1 MNSSNKNSNK
11 KGQLMQIN
19 KSKEYSRK
27 NEENMK
33 NILDDSELNKSNNDI
48 MNKINNEAKKIKIN
62 ITEKDVKVFS
72 KYEDLNE
79 EEILKLIK
87 ERNENLIKLSDEKD
101 KSTKN
106 LNKIIKKLNTAIS
119 NNADLLC
126 KEESDP
132 DIINELEKVIESK
145 KKSLKIAKNMNIN
158 TKNQYNSMIN
168 KTSGHSGGKEGNNI
182 NDKETQ
188 LFGLKNENKNL
199 ELQIRKYKDDG
210 VSKQK
215 ELEIICEDKL
225 YPAKIKM
232 KSDENHSLLNQKLE
246 CYKKISFSMNSIKNL
261 IKEVEHLEQ
270 MYAEISKEKNDDKLE
285 TKINFWTDLIKND
298 LAGTEKDII
307 SRIEK
312 NESKFIN
319 EIDKKPNNKSNT
331 NNTNN
336 KITSTSPNLK
346 KKRYLNHSLKK
357 IKPVNI
363 IDIDDADNNM
373 NSYNK
378 LIINK
383 GVNSKLLYSQNSQ
396 TSEKT
401 SITERYKIKNKNP
414 PKGVL
419 AKYSFLKQKPSTS
432 ESKVN
437 KNMDDNNEQAL
448 LKEIKDNII
457 EKDYNDTTDEDYR
470 QLLDKKS
477 QYLETNSRLEENIR
491 KIQRTLN
498 KKYNSI
504 EVVVQEN
511 TNRLDLLKS
520 RNELLEKEINN
531 LHKVYQLT
539 VEQEKIKYELRQK
552 EIKIEKEN
560 KNLKDLDNSSAT
572 EKVIVNALKESND
585 DIPRKKNRNKSGY
598 VERKEDKVDN
608 ETREEK
614 LEKIKLKY
622 KDMDD
627 EPIEESILH
636 EEEKEQEKENL

>member
-1 MNSSNKNSNK
+1 MDSSNKNNIKKNQLINNK
-11 KGQLMQIN
+11 N
-19 KSKEYSRK
+19 SKEYSK
-27 NEENMK
+27 KKEENSK
-33 NILDDSELNKSNNDI
+33 NFLDDSELNKSSNDL
-48 MNKINNEAKKIKIN
+48 MNKINSEAKKIKIN
-62 ITEKDVKVFS
+62 ITEKDVKIFS
-72 KYEDLNE
+72 KYENLTE
-79 EEILKLIK
+79 EEILNLIK
-87 ERNENLIKLSDEKD
+87 ERNNNLIKLSDEKD
-101 KSTKN
+101 KTTKD
-106 LNKIIKKLNTAIS
+106 LNKIIKKLNSAIA

-132 DIINELEKVIESK
+132 DVINELEKVIESK
-145 KKSLKIAKNMNIN
+145 KKSLKISKNMNIN

-168 KTSGHSGGKEGNNI
+168 KMSGNAVGKEGNNKS
-182 NDKETQ
+182 DKETQ
-188 LFGLKNENKNL
+188 LIGLKNENKNL

-232 KSDENHSLLNQKLE
+232 KSDENHNLLNQKLE
-246 CYKKISFSMNSIKNL
+246 YYKKISFSMNSIKNL
-261 IKEVEHLEQ
+261 IKEVEHLKQ
-270 MYAEISKEKNDDKLE
+270 MYLEISKEKNDDKLE
-285 TKINFWTDLIKND
+285 NKINFWTELIKND

-319 EIDKKPNNKSNT
+319 EIDKKPINK
-331 NNTNN
+331 NNTKN
-336 KITSTSPNLK
+336 KITSTFPNLK
-346 KKRYLNHSLKK
+346 KKRYLNRSVNK
-357 IKPVNI
+357 IKPLNNL
-363 IDIDDADNNM
+363 DIDDIDNNM
-373 NSYNK
+373 NNYNK

-383 GVNSKLLYSQNSQ
+383 GVNSKLIYSQNLQ
-396 TSEKT
+396 TNEKI
-401 SITERYKIKNKNP
+401 SVTERYKIINRNP

-432 ESKVN
+432 ESKTAN
-437 KNMDDNNEQAL
+437 KNINDNSEQAL
-448 LKEIKDNII
+448 LKEIKENII

-470 QLLDKKS
+470 QLLEKKT
-477 QYLETNSRLEENIR
+477 QYLETNARLEENIK
-491 KIQRTLN
+491 KIQKTLN

-504 EVVVQEN
+504 ETVVQEN

-552 EIKIEKEN
+552 EIKIEKDN
-560 KNLKDLDNSSAT
+560 KMIKDLDSNSSVNN
-572 EKVIVNALKESND
+572 EKTIINVQKDTIELPKRNNK
-585 DIPRKKNRNKSGY
+585 NKSGY
-598 VERKEDKVDN
+598 VEKKEDKVDN

-622 KDMDD
+622 KDMDN
-627 EPIEESILH
+627 EPIEESILQ
-636 EEEKEQEKENL
+636 EEEKE

>member
-1 MNSSNKNSNK
+1 
-11 KGQLMQIN
+11 
-19 KSKEYSRK
+19 
-27 NEENMK
+27 
-33 NILDDSELNKSNNDI
+33 
-48 MNKINNEAKKIKIN
+48 
-62 ITEKDVKVFS
+62 
-72 KYEDLNE
+72 
-79 EEILKLIK
+79 
-87 ERNENLIKLSDEKD
+87 
-101 KSTKN
+101 
-106 LNKIIKKLNTAIS
+106 
-119 NNADLLC
+119 
-126 KEESDP
+126 
-132 DIINELEKVIESK
+132 
-145 KKSLKIAKNMNIN
+145 
-158 TKNQYNSMIN
+158 
-168 KTSGHSGGKEGNNI
+168 
-182 NDKETQ
+182 
-188 LFGLKNENKNL
+188 
-199 ELQIRKYKDDG
+199 
-210 VSKQK
+210 
-215 ELEIICEDKL
+215 
-225 YPAKIKM
+225 
-232 KSDENHSLLNQKLE
+232 
-246 CYKKISFSMNSIKNL
+246 MNSIKNL

-285 TKINFWTDLIKND
+285 TKIIFWTDLIKYD